1 MTTIIGVDIGKDFH
15 QATILDPGGE
25 VVGGTIKFDNT
36 AQGFIKFLSH
46 LVSQVGEADKPN
58 CLVSLEATGHYWL
71 PLYLFLL
78 DKGYKVQ
85 VFNPYQ

>member
-25 VVGGTIKFDNT
+25 VLGGTIKFDNT
-36 AQGFIKFLSH
+36 ALGFTKFLSH
-46 LVSQVGEADKPN
+46 LQRLIPEKDD

-71 PLYLFLL
+71 PIYCHLVSRGFN
-78 DKGYKVQ
+78 
-85 VFNPYQ
+85 VFG